1 MSDQR
6 HWQAY
11 DIFKLIV
18 AIILGGILLLLFFRS
33 TPDVGPT
40 PTPPTE
46 NTTVVSTVMPTG
58 KAVSTVTPSTTP
70 TGTQSL
76 TPTATP
82 TWTPTPTPTASVT
95 PTFTPSATFT
105 PTLTPTKDICSLA
118 LKSQLE
124 IGKIA
129 RVKTDLNFR
138 VAPGLDQKW
147 ILTHL
152 YDTRVEIIGGPVC
165 TPYLNGAYMWW
176 QVRRLSDG
184 STGWSAEGSAISS
197 YYFLE
202 PVE

>member
-6 HWQAY
+6 RWQAY

-18 AIILGGILLLLFFRS
+18 AIIFGVILLLLFFRS
-33 TPDVGPT
+33 TPVVGPT
-40 PTPPTE
+40 PAPKIE
-46 NTTVVSTVMPTG
+46 NTTAVSTIMPTG
-58 KAVSTVTPSTTP
+58 TVASTVTPSTTP
-70 TGTQSL
+70 TRTQSP

-147 ILTHL
+147 VLTHL

-176 QVRRLSDG
+176 QVRRLSDS
-184 STGWSAEGSAISS
+184 STGWSAEGSATGNN
-197 YYFLE
+197 YFLE
-202 PVE
+202 PVK

>member
-40 PTPPTE
+40 PAPPTE

-58 KAVSTVTPSTTP
+58 TAVSTVTPSTTP